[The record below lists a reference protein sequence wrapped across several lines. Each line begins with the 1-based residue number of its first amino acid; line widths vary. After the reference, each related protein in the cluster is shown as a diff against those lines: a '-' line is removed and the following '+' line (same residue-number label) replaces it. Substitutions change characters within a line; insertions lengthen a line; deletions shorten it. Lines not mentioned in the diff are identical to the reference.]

1 MSQIIIID
9 NLEKYVFV
17 DGENANNPKVL
28 AQLLNDHNFI
38 NSNTQILLM
47 MGTNN
52 NQSNYDEDV
61 RKAIEPFITNNNAP
75 RIRQSQTKVVAK
87 DSLDVYLL
95 IHLGYA
101 MFTYPDAEFFI
112 ISNDLIFD
120 NVPYNF

>member
-52 NQSNYDEDV
+52 N
-61 RKAIEPFITNNNAP
+61 
-75 RIRQSQTKVVAK
+75 
-87 DSLDVYLL
+87 
-95 IHLGYA
+95 
-101 MFTYPDAEFFI
+101 
-112 ISNDLIFD
+112 
-120 NVPYNF
+120 